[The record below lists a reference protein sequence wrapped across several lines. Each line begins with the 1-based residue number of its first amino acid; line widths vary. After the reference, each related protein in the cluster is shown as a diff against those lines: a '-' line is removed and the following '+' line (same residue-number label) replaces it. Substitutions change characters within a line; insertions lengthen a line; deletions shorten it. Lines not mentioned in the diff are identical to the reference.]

1 MKQEADDIE
10 VESDRT
16 TLESAT
22 TLLHP
27 PPTPPTLL
35 EPNSQN
41 FMQCETNHDFKARDN
56 LNPVCTCA
64 LVL

>member
-1 MKQEADDIE
+1 MKQEADDAE

-27 PPTPPTLL
+27 PPTAPSPFIKAEHTELHG
-35 EPNSQN
+35 
-41 FMQCETNHDFKARDN
+41 MQSKS
-56 LNPVCTCA
+56 
-64 LVL
+64 